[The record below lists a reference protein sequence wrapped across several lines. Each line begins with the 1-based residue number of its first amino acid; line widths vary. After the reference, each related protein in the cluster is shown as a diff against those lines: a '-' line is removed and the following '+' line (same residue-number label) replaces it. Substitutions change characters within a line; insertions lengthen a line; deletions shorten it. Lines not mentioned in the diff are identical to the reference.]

1 MMVILLLAEA
11 KLSDLL
17 HIIIIDSQ
25 KYLYLEVIIMSFME
39 INISE
44 LSFNPFEKI
53 SKEWFLLT
61 AGDEN
66 GFNTMT
72 ASWGFMGVMWG
83 KNTLTTVIRPS
94 RYTLEFVEKNDF
106 FTISF
111 FDENKRDSLQFCGSH
126 SGRDC
131 DKAKEAGLTPLFI
144 DNTTTFDEATLVFVC
159 RKVYFQDMDKAF
171 LSDDM
176 KTWYKDDE
184 PMHKQFIGEITKVY
198 VKE

>member
-1 MMVILLLAEA
+1 MAF
-11 KLSDLL
+11 K
-17 HIIIIDSQ
+17 
-25 KYLYLEVIIMSFME
+25 E

-53 SKEWFLLT
+53 SKEWFLVT

-66 GFNTMT
+66 GYNTMT

-94 RYTLEFVEKNDF
+94 RYTLGFIEKSDT

-111 FDENKRDSLQFCGSH
+111 LPAEKRAALNFCGSH

-131 DKAKEAGLTPLFI
+131 DKAKEAEINPVFI
-144 DNTTTFDEATLVFVC
+144 DGTTTFDESELVFIC
-159 RKVYFQDMDKAF
+159 RKVYFQDMDKTF
-171 LSDDM
+171 LADDL
-176 KTWYKDDE
+176 KTWYKEDE
-184 PMHKQFIGEITKVY
+184 PMHKQFIGEIVKVY